1 MIDEMCALHSNG
13 AWELVPLL
21 PRKSVIGCQ
30 WLYTFKVSLDGT
42 IGRFMA
48 HQVAKG
54 YTQVYGH
61 DYTDTFSPVDK
72 MAFVRL
78 AVGLSPSLI

>member
-48 HQVAKG
+48 H
-54 YTQVYGH
+54 
-61 DYTDTFSPVDK
+61 
-72 MAFVRL
+72 
-78 AVGLSPSLI
+78 